1 MIALSTVMLEL
12 DVAVRNVL
20 RQRRRALFALLT
32 IVGGV
37 VALMLASGFIEW
49 IFLQMRESTI
59 QSQLGHVQVVRSGY
73 FEGGAADPYAN
84 LLPADEANG
93 ELQSLSTAPG
103 VQVVAPRLAFTGLIS
118 FGEATLSFSGEG
130 VDPGKEIRLSKG
142 IQIVSGEPMSPS
154 DPTGLVIGE
163 GLAANLGVKVGD
175 RVVLLV
181 TTKSRGVNGV
191 DCHVRGIFSTYSKSF
206 DDSSLRVPLV
216 TARKLVKVAGATNWV
231 VVLDRTDATSLFME
245 QYGAQLKSK
254 GFDAVPWYDLADF
267 YNKTVVLFSR
277 QVGVVKLLIG
287 MIIILSISNTLSM
300 AVIERMNE
308 IGTVMALGKRRK
320 AVLRM
325 FIIEG
330 VILGLLG
337 GALGVVVGYLLAHLI
352 SAIGIPMPPPPGM
365 AKGYIGEIMITP
377 LLVLDALLLAVGTTL
392 IASIVPAWRASNV
405 IIVDALRHQR

>member
-12 DVAVRNVL
+12 DVAARNVL

-59 QSQLGHVQVVRSGY
+59 QSQLGHVQVVRPRY
-73 FEGGAADPYAN
+73 FDGGAADPYAN
-84 LLPADEANG
+84 LLPADAANG
-93 ELQSLSTAPG
+93 ALQSLASAPG
-103 VQVVAPRLAFTGLIS
+103 VQVVTPRLAFTGLVS
-118 FGEATLSFSGEG
+118 FGDATLSFSGEG
-130 VDPGKEIRLSKG
+130 VDPGKEIRLSNG
-142 IQIVSGEPMSPS
+142 IQIVSGEPLSPS
-154 DPTGLVIGE
+154 DPVGLVIGE

-181 TTKSRGVNGV
+181 TTKSGGVNGV
-191 DCHVRGIFSTYSKSF
+191 ECHVRGIFSTYSKAF
-206 DDSSLRVPLV
+206 DDSSLRVPLETV
-216 TARKLVKVAGATNWV
+216 RKLVKVAGATNWV
-231 VVLDRTDATSLFME
+231 VVLDRTEDTDLFME
-245 QYGAQLKSK
+245 QYGEQLRGN
-254 GFDAVPWYDLADF
+254 GFEAVPWYHLADF
-267 YNKTVVLFSR
+267 YNKTVILFSR

-330 VILGLLG
+330 AILGFLG
-337 GALGVVVGYLLAHLI
+337 GALGVVVGYILAHII

-365 AKGYIGEIMITP
+365 AKGYIGEIMITWS
-377 LLVLDALLLAVGTTL
+377 LVLDALLLAVGTTL
-392 IASIVPAWRASNV
+392 IASVVPAWRASNV

>member
-1 MIALSTVMLEL
+1 M
-12 DVAVRNVL
+12 
-20 RQRRRALFALLT
+20 FALLT

-59 QSQLGHVQVVRSGY
+59 QSQLGHVQVVRPRY
-73 FEGGAADPYAN
+73 FDGGAADPYAN
-84 LLPADEANG
+84 LLPADAANG
-93 ELQSLSTAPG
+93 ALQSLASAPG
-103 VQVVAPRLAFTGLIS
+103 VQVITPRLAFTGLVS
-118 FGEATLSFSGEG
+118 FGDATLSFSGEG
-130 VDPGKEIRLSKG
+130 VDPGKEIRLSNG
-142 IQIVSGEPMSPS
+142 IQIVSGEPLSPS
-154 DPTGLVIGE
+154 DPAGLVIGE

-181 TTKSRGVNGV
+181 TTKSGGVNGV
-191 DCHVRGIFSTYSKSF
+191 ECHVRGIFSTYSKAF
-206 DDSSLRVPLV
+206 DDSSLRVPLETV
-216 TARKLVKVAGATNWV
+216 RKLVKVAGATNWV
-231 VVLDRTDATSLFME
+231 VVLDRTEDTDLFME
-245 QYGAQLKSK
+245 QHGEQLRSK
-254 GFDAVPWYDLADF
+254 GFEAVPWYHLADF
-267 YNKTVVLFSR
+267 YNKTVILFSR
-277 QVGVVKLLIG
+277 QVGVVKFLIG

-330 VILGLLG
+330 AILGFLG
-337 GALGVVVGYLLAHLI
+337 GALGVVVGYILAHII

-365 AKGYIGEIMITP
+365 AKGYIGEIMITWS
-377 LLVLDALLLAVGTTL
+377 LVLDALLLAVGTTL
-392 IASIVPAWRASNV
+392 IASVVPAWRASNV

>member
-1 MIALSTVMLEL
+1 M
-12 DVAVRNVL
+12 
-20 RQRRRALFALLT
+20 FALLT

-59 QSQLGHVQVVRSGY
+59 QSQLGHVQVVRPRY
-73 FEGGAADPYAN
+73 FDGGAADPYAN
-84 LLPADEANG
+84 LLPADAANG
-93 ELQSLSTAPG
+93 ALQSLASAPG
-103 VQVVAPRLAFTGLIS
+103 VQVVTPRLAFTGLVS
-118 FGEATLSFSGEG
+118 FGDATLSFSGEG
-130 VDPGKEIRLSKG
+130 VDPGKEIRLSNG
-142 IQIVSGEPMSPS
+142 IQIVSGEPLSPS
-154 DPTGLVIGE
+154 DPVGLVIGE

-181 TTKSRGVNGV
+181 TTKSGGVNGV
-191 DCHVRGIFSTYSKSF
+191 ECHVRGIFSTYSKAF
-206 DDSSLRVPLV
+206 DDSSLRVPLETV
-216 TARKLVKVAGATNWV
+216 RKLVKVAGATNWV
-231 VVLDRTDATSLFME
+231 VVLDRTEDTDLFME
-245 QYGAQLKSK
+245 QHGEQLRSK
-254 GFDAVPWYDLADF
+254 GFEAVPWYHLADF
-267 YNKTVVLFSR
+267 YNKTVILFSR
-277 QVGVVKLLIG
+277 QVGVVKFLIG

-330 VILGLLG
+330 AILGFLG
-337 GALGVVVGYLLAHLI
+337 GALGVVVGYILAHII

-365 AKGYIGEIMITP
+365 AKGYIGEIMITWS
-377 LLVLDALLLAVGTTL
+377 LVLDALLLAVGTTL
-392 IASIVPAWRASNV
+392 IASVVPAWRASNV

>member
-1 MIALSTVMLEL
+1 MTALSTVMLEL
-12 DVAVRNVL
+12 DVAARNVL

-59 QSQLGHVQVVRSGY
+59 QSQLGHVQVVRPRY
-73 FEGGAADPYAN
+73 FDGGAADPYAN
-84 LLPADEANG
+84 LLPADAANG
-93 ELQSLSTAPG
+93 ALQSLASAPG
-103 VQVVAPRLAFTGLIS
+103 VQVVTPRLAFTGLVS
-118 FGEATLSFSGEG
+118 FGDATLSFSGEG
-130 VDPGKEIRLSKG
+130 VDPGKEIRLSNG
-142 IQIVSGEPMSPS
+142 IQIVSGEPLSPS
-154 DPTGLVIGE
+154 DPVGLVIGE

-181 TTKSRGVNGV
+181 TTKSGGVNGV
-191 DCHVRGIFSTYSKSF
+191 ECHVRGIFSTYSKAF
-206 DDSSLRVPLV
+206 DDSSLRVPLETV
-216 TARKLVKVAGATNWV
+216 RKLVKVAGATNWV
-231 VVLDRTDATSLFME
+231 VVLDRTEDTDLFME
-245 QYGAQLKSK
+245 QHGEQLRSK
-254 GFDAVPWYDLADF
+254 GFEAVPWYHLADF
-267 YNKTVVLFSR
+267 YNKTVILFSR
-277 QVGVVKLLIG
+277 QVGVVKFLIG

-330 VILGLLG
+330 AILGFLG
-337 GALGVVVGYLLAHLI
+337 GALGVVVGYILAHII

-365 AKGYIGEIMITP
+365 AKGYIGEIMITWS
-377 LLVLDALLLAVGTTL
+377 LVLDALLLAVGTTL
-392 IASIVPAWRASNV
+392 IASVVPAWRASNV

>member
-12 DVAVRNVL
+12 DVAARNVL

-59 QSQLGHVQVVRSGY
+59 QSQLGHVQVVRPRY
-73 FEGGAADPYAN
+73 FDGGAADPYAN
-84 LLPADEANG
+84 LLPADAANG
-93 ELQSLSTAPG
+93 ALQSLASAPG
-103 VQVVAPRLAFTGLIS
+103 VQVVTPRLAFTGLVS
-118 FGEATLSFSGEG
+118 FGDATLSFSGEG
-130 VDPGKEIRLSKG
+130 VDPGKEIRLSNG
-142 IQIVSGEPMSPS
+142 IQIVSGEPLSPS
-154 DPTGLVIGE
+154 DPVGLVIGE

-181 TTKSRGVNGV
+181 TTKSGGVNGV
-191 DCHVRGIFSTYSKSF
+191 ECHVRGIFSTYSKAF
-206 DDSSLRVPLV
+206 DDSSLRVPLETV
-216 TARKLVKVAGATNWV
+216 RKLVKVAGATNWV
-231 VVLDRTDATSLFME
+231 VVLDRTEDTDLFMA
-245 QYGAQLKSK
+245 QYGEQLRGK
-254 GFDAVPWYDLADF
+254 GFEAVPWYQLADF
-267 YNKTVVLFSR
+267 YNKTVILFSR
-277 QVGVVKLLIG
+277 QVGVVKFLIG

-330 VILGLLG
+330 AILGFLG
-337 GALGVVVGYLLAHLI
+337 GALGVVVGYILAHII

-365 AKGYIGEIMITP
+365 AKGYIGEIMITWS
-377 LLVLDALLLAVGTTL
+377 LVLDALLLAVGTTL
-392 IASIVPAWRASNV
+392 IASVVPAWRASNV